1 MKSMV
6 IPDIV
11 FLILGL
17 LYLWVLFSIR
27 NELRKKNRQ
36 GSRRLSSWSAED
48 MLKHRVKYLRH
59 CRHIERHLN
68 NLKSHTPEITYSDL
82 AKN

>member
-1 MKSMV
+1 MV

-17 LYLWVLFSIR
+17 LYLWVLLSIR

-59 CRHIERHLN
+59 CRHLERHMN
-68 NLKSHTPEITYSDL
+68 NLKSQPPELTICDL
-82 AKN
+82 VKN